1 MSYIYIK
8 GEIFMKSIFMMNG
21 KELIDFM
28 RMYIYTS
35 DVFNSYDLDEKE
47 VLIELYR
54 DNNNYFLEKLVF
66 PYIDIYSDIKKIFAV
81 WLKLFINAYE
91 WSYISQRLGDIV
103 CDHMVNT
110 AKNIVDIY
118 LEYKY
123 KNTYNDDSLYCDVI
137 AYKIIPDAIY
147 KSIQEDSRITTKDLS
162 YIYDNKKKIIK
173 EVIDKLT
180 ASDM

>member
-21 KELIDFM
+21 TELIDFM
-28 RMYIYTS
+28 RTYIYTS

-47 VLIELYR
+47 VLIELYK

-66 PYIDIYSDIKKIFAV
+66 PYIDIYSDIKKIFTV

-110 AKNIVDIY
+110 AKNIRT
-118 LEYKY
+118 E
-123 KNTYNDDSLYCDVI
+123 DSSYYDAI

-147 KSIQEDSRITTKDLS
+147 KSIQKDSRITTKDLS

-180 ASDM
+180 VSDM

>member
-1 MSYIYIK
+1 
-8 GEIFMKSIFMMNG
+8 
-21 KELIDFM
+21 
-28 RMYIYTS
+28 
-35 DVFNSYDLDEKE
+35 
-47 VLIELYR
+47 
-54 DNNNYFLEKLVF
+54 
-66 PYIDIYSDIKKIFAV
+66 
-81 WLKLFINAYE
+81 
-91 WSYISQRLGDIV
+91 
-103 CDHMVNT
+103 MVNT

-123 KNTYNDDSLYCDVI
+123 KNTYSDDSLYCDVI